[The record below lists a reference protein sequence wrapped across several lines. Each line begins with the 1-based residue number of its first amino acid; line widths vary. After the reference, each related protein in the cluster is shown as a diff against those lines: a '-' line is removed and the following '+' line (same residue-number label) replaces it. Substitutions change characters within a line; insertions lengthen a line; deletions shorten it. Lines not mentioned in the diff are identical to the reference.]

1 MAYILNEVTFRTNNT
16 DDGMKILCRGKEQ
29 SRNTLHSDNLNI
41 LMLDYKL
48 KNYIKRRSAF

>member
-1 MAYILNEVTFRTNNT
+1 MAYILNEIAFRTNNI

-29 SRNTLHSDNLNI
+29 SRNTLHSDNLSI

-48 KNYIKRRSAF
+48 Y